1 MTEFTFY
8 AGTNDAVKAKLTSL
22 HKTRDRVRIVYG
34 DPITGKDWL
43 EEYDVMGR
51 IGRSTGS
58 AKVPLLIANERS
70 MGGGAILTAKILKI
84 VLVDNKKVLYQHE
97 NYVEPKLK
105 IVSIRVAGF
114 DKHHVVNTATD
125 DTQALFKTHDAA
137 TKYIDFMLCKRMRK
151 F

>member
-1 MTEFTFY
+1 MSNFTFD
-8 AGTNDAVKAKLTSL
+8 AGTNDVVKAKLTSL
-22 HKTRDRVRIVYG
+22 YKTRDRVRIVYG

-43 EEYDVMGR
+43 EEHDVMGR

-58 AKVPLLIANERS
+58 TKVPLLIANERS
-70 MGGGAILTAKILKI
+70 MGGGALLTARILKI

-97 NYVEPKLK
+97 KYEEPKFE
-105 IVSIRVAGF
+105 IGF
-114 DKHHVVNTATD
+114 LAITGQYGVLVGGKVHAN
-125 DTQALFKTHDAA
+125 FKTHEAA

>member
-1 MTEFTFY
+1 MSNFTFD
-8 AGTNDAVKAKLTSL
+8 AGTNDTVKAKLTSL

-51 IGRSTGS
+51 IGRSTGQKPI
-58 AKVPLLIANERS
+58 ALLVNNERS
-70 MGGGAILTAKILKI
+70 MGGGAILTANILKI

-97 NYVEPKLK
+97 KYEEPVFEIGFLS
-105 IVSIRVAGF
+105 ITGQYSVSVGG
-114 DKHHVVNTATD
+114 KV
-125 DTQALFKTHDAA
+125 QANFKTQEAA

>member
-1 MTEFTFY
+1 MTEFTFD

-43 EEYDVMGR
+43 EEYDVIGR

-58 AKVPLLIANERS
+58 TKVPLLIANERS

-97 NYVEPKLK
+97 NYEEPKFEIGFLA
-105 IVSIRVAGF
+105 ITGQYSVSVGG
-114 DKHHVVNTATD
+114 KV
-125 DTQALFKTHDAA
+125 QANFKTQEAA

>member
-1 MTEFTFY
+1 MTEFTFD
-8 AGTNDAVKAKLTSL
+8 AGTNDAVKAKLASL

-34 DPITGKDWL
+34 DPVTGKDWL
-43 EEYDVMGR
+43 EEHDVMGR

-58 AKVPLLIANERS
+58 TKVPLLIANERS
-70 MGGGAILTAKILKI
+70 MGGGALLTARILKI

-97 NYVEPKLK
+97 NYVEPKFGIIPNHNDDLP
-105 IVSIRVAGF
+105 VSVTVQG
-114 DKHHVVNTATD
+114 KWPVE
-125 DTQALFKTHDAA
+125 QARFKTHDAA

>member
-1 MTEFTFY
+1 MTEFTFD
-8 AGTNDAVKAKLTSL
+8 AGTNDAVKAKLITI

-34 DPITGKDWL
+34 DPVTGKDWL

-51 IGRSTGS
+51 IGRSTGEV
-58 AKVPLLIANERS
+58 KIPLLIANERS
-70 MGGGAILTAKILKI
+70 MGGGAILTANILKI

-97 NYVEPKLK
+97 KYGEPKFEIGFLA
-105 IVSIRVAGF
+105 ITGQYSVSVGGKVHA
-114 DKHHVVNTATD
+114 N
-125 DTQALFKTHDAA
+125 FKTHDAA